1 METLPSTSSPAL
13 SPNEAAR
20 RVGVSVRAPRL
31 FEGRVPTT
39 PASSLRK
46 PFTVAAVPFVAIIA
60 NRAYMAVRPEEL

>member
-1 METLPSTSSPAL
+1 METLPPMSSPYL
-13 SPNEAAR
+13 SPNEPAG
-20 RVGVSVRAPRL
+20 RVGVSVGAPRL
-31 FEGRVPTT
+31 SEGRVPTT